1 MTINRGMRRRTT
13 RENEGNKRKRSE
25 CISEIDEVVLDDNH
39 SAESVQV
46 EESED
51 DLDFGYDEFYF
62 LDNLDVEDSGLPEED
77 LDEDEDLDLPE
88 EDLDEDKD
96 KDLDLPEEDLGED
109 EDLDLLEED
118 FDVEEELGI
127 PEEDIINQF
136 KPCNVP
142 NKTRQVTATG
152 SGLTIVKANTGNRI
166 VLNHSIVK
174 ALGITT
180 DIQFGYSESSSQIMI
195 GKDLPNDFAKY
206 NVKVQKNQ
214 SAIVY
219 NKNLVDVIISNFG
232 LDFTNCTS
240 QTFASW
246 KAVTQNDF
254 EIVLVDIC

>member
-96 KDLDLPEEDLGED
+96 KDLDLPEEDLDED

-180 DIQFGYSESSSQIMI
+180 DIQLGYAESSSQIMT
-195 GKDLPNDFAKY
+195 LR
-206 NVKVQKNQ
+206 
-214 SAIVY
+214 S
-219 NKNLVDVIISNFG
+219 
-232 LDFTNCTS
+232 TM
-240 QTFASW
+240 
-246 KAVTQNDF
+246 
-254 EIVLVDIC
+254 

>member
-62 LDNLDVEDSGLPEED
+62 LDNLDVEDSGLHEED

-96 KDLDLPEEDLGED
+96 KDLDLPEEDLDED

-127 PEEDIINQF
+127 PEEDIITQF

-206 NVKVQKNQ
+206 NVKLQKNQ

-219 NKNLVDVIISNFG
+219 NKNLVAAIISNFG

>member
-77 LDEDEDLDLPE
+77 LD
-88 EDLDEDKD
+88 
-96 KDLDLPEEDLGED
+96 ED

-206 NVKVQKNQ
+206 NVKLQKNQ

-219 NKNLVDVIISNFG
+219 NKNLVAAIISNFG

>member
-96 KDLDLPEEDLGED
+96 KDLDLPEEDLDED

-206 NVKVQKNQ
+206 NVKLQKNQ

-219 NKNLVDVIISNFG
+219 NKNLVAAIISNVG